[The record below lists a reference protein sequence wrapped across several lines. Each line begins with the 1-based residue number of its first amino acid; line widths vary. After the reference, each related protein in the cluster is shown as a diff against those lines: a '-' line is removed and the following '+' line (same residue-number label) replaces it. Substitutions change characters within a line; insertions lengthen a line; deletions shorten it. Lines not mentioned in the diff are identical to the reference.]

1 MKYTTHTLPN
11 KLQTICIDTDSFPSF
26 TALLLVDVGSRDESA
41 KLSGMSHF
49 VEHMTFKGSKKYKTA
64 YDISSTIEG
73 IGAVVNAYT
82 SKDHT
87 GYWVKA
93 PIDHAEK
100 VLDVMGDMI
109 LHSKL
114 EKIEIEREKQVII
127 EEINMYEDMPA
138 RNISDIFD
146 EVIFKGSPL
155 AVDIAGTA
163 TTVSAFTQTQVKA
176 YMNEHYHPNRSILV
190 ISGGIEKHLDRLKSK
205 IESTFGGW
213 KMGSDI
219 TRKHTVLT
227 QSKPQIYIH
236 NKKTEQ
242 SHVCLGF
249 TAFSYNDK
257 RRYTLSVLSAL
268 LGGGM
273 SSRMFIQVRER
284 LGLCYY
290 ISTGQELYEDV
301 GHIVTQAGVKNDI
314 ATMKKA
320 LRAMYVQYMSLAH
333 GEVTAEELTR
343 AKELMKGRLILSL
356 EDSHSVAS
364 FIAGQVLARGK
375 YLTPEQV
382 LKNIDK
388 VTAEDITNVAK
399 ELFTPEH
406 MTIAAIG
413 PHTSKD
419 ISITDVIS

>member
-1 MKYTTHTLPN
+1 MKYTTHTLSN
-11 KLQTICIDTDSFPSF
+11 KLQTIYIDTDSFPSF
-26 TALLLVDVGSRDESA
+26 TALLLVNVGSRDESA

-49 VEHMTFKGSKKYKTA
+49 VEHMTFKGSKKYPTA

-93 PIDHAEK
+93 PINHAEK
-100 VLDVMGDMI
+100 VIDVMGDMI

-114 EKIEIEREKQVII
+114 EKIEMEREKKVII

-138 RNISDIFD
+138 RKVSDIFD
-146 EVIFKGSPL
+146 EIIFKGSPL
-155 AVDIAGTA
+155 AVDIAGTP
-163 TTVSAFTQTQVKA
+163 TSVSAFTRAQVKA
-176 YMNEHYHPNRSILV
+176 YMNEYYHSNRSILA
-190 ISGGIEKHLDRLKSK
+190 ISGGIENHLDTLQSK

-213 KMGSDI
+213 KMGSYI
-219 TRKHTVLT
+219 TRKHSTLT
-227 QSKPQIYIH
+227 QSKPQIH
-236 NKKTEQ
+236 MHTKKTEQ

-257 RRYTLSVLSAL
+257 RRYILSVLSAL

-273 SSRMFIQVRER
+273 SSRMFMQVRER

-290 ISTGQELYEDV
+290 ISTGQELYEDI

-314 ATMKKA
+314 TTMKKA
-320 LRAMYVQYMSLAH
+320 LRAMYVEYMSLAH
-333 GEVTAEELTR
+333 GQVTAEELTR

-364 FIAGQVLARGK
+364 FIAGQVLARGE

-419 ISITDVIS
+419 ISIADVIS